1 MQDLKTFIMDGF
13 FEQKYFNNWKWVV
26 QNQIKLHSTIH
37 SSDVVS
43 VLELPQ
49 REGAEP
55 RVATVPT
62 ESLVPGDLI
71 LVPTHGCIMHCD
83 AVLLTGNCIVNESML
98 TGHSQS
104 SCL

>member
-1 MQDLKTFIMDGF
+1 MSHIMIF
-13 FEQKYFNNWKWVV
+13 V

-49 REGAEP
+49 QEGAEP
-55 RVATVPT
+55 VVATVPT
-62 ESLVPGDLI
+62 EMLVPGDLI

-98 TGHSQS
+98 TGLLTYIACVQ
-104 SCL
+104 CLM